1 MQIFQTASDV
11 EPDVPPAP
19 VARANDARA
28 EIERLMGELH
38 TLVSRDAPSGRGA
51 VRAALPAAAK
61 LQVVTANVDACNPS
75 RRPGLAAELVALAD
89 LRVKSRRDSIERSL
103 AYTAEATMRRL
114 TEPGADPEART
125 LPKRRTGDGGP

>member
-1 MQIFQTASDV
+1 MQIIQTARPV
-11 EPDVPPAP
+11 GPDVPPAS
-19 VARANDARA
+19 ATRADDARA

-38 TLVSRDAPSGRGA
+38 MLVSRGAPSGSGA

-89 LRVKSRRDSIERSL
+89 QRVKSRHDSIERSL
-103 AYTAEATMRRL
+103 AYTAESTMRRL
-114 TEPGADPEART
+114 T
-125 LPKRRTGDGGP
+125 GDA